1 MPLEIALRPYQV
13 EVGRAVMDSVLRG
26 RGLTFTVEIARQGGK
41 NELSVHLELLLLT
54 MSLASGGT
62 IIKAAPTYRPQTLIS
77 QRRLTERLD
86 QAGFAG
92 FWKREHGHG
101 IRLGRARALFLSAD
115 RSANVVGNT
124 ASLLLEVD
132 EAQDVDADKF
142 TKDFRPM
149 AAATN
154 ATTVLYGT
162 AWDEASLLEE
172 AKRRNLEL
180 QARDGL
186 RRHFEYPWEEVAR
199 HNLSYRDFVEGERQR
214 LGEEHPLFLTQ
225 YCLRPVSGGGGFLGP
240 GQLAQLQGGHPRQ
253 HRPAP
258 EVVYVAG
265 VDLAGEAE
273 EAQDAAARAEQPRR
287 DSTVVTIAA
296 LDFAH
301 PVLGEPSVLVVGHC
315 WWTGRPHPEL
325 YAALADVLKGVWG
338 CRRVLVDATGVG
350 AGVASFLARSLGP
363 GVVVPFTFTAPA
375 KSQLGFDLLS
385 AVNSGRLKMYAS
397 DGSPECAEFWKE
409 ARQARCSY
417 RLGRNLNFFVEP
429 SHGHDDFLMSL
440 ALTVAAAA
448 YRPRQARGRVRE

>member
-1 MPLEIALRPYQV
+1 MPLDIALRPYQV
-13 EVGRAVMDSVLRG
+13 EVGRAVMDSVLKG
-26 RGLTFTVEIARQGGK
+26 KGLTFTVEFARQGGK
-41 NELSVHLELLLLT
+41 NELSAHLELLLLT
-54 MSLASGGT
+54 LSLATGGT
-62 IIKAAPTYRPQTLIS
+62 IVKAAPTYRPQTLIS

-92 FWKREHGHG
+92 FWKREHGHA

-132 EAQDVDADKF
+132 EAQDVDPEKF
-142 TKDFRPM
+142 NRDFRPM
-149 AAATN
+149 AAAAN

-172 AKRRNLEL
+172 MKRRHLEME
-180 QARDGL
+180 ARDGV
-186 RRHFEYPWEEVAR
+186 RRHFEYPWQEVAR
-199 HNLSYRDFVEGERQR
+199 HNPSYRSFVEGERQR
-214 LGEEHPLFLTQ
+214 LGEGHPLFVTQ
-225 YCLRPVSGGGGFLGP
+225 YCLQAVSGGGGFLSA
-240 GQLAQLQGGHPRQ
+240 GQLAQLQGDHPRQ
-253 HRPAP
+253 HRPSPDA
-258 EVVYVAG
+258 VYVAG
-265 VDLAGEAE
+265 VDLAGEADE
-273 EAQDAAARAEQPRR
+273 GQDAVLRTEQPRR

-301 PVLGEPSVLVVGHC
+301 PVLGEPAIHIVEHC

-338 CRRVLVDATGVG
+338 CRRVVVDATGVG
-350 AGVASFLARSLGP
+350 AGVASFLARSLGL
-363 GVVVPFTFTAPA
+363 GVAVHFTFSAPA

-385 AVNSGRLKMYAS
+385 AINSGRLKMYAA

-409 ARQARCSY
+409 AQQARCSY
-417 RLGRNLNFFVEP
+417 RLGRNLNFFVAP
-429 SHGHDDFLMSL
+429 SQGHDDFLISL
-440 ALTVAAAA
+440 ALTVAAAG